1 LIHFELPADTRATDG
16 ENAVRFDRDI
26 RMLRSTWGSWIENDP
41 AYNPNLSLAH
51 ETFPLAWPPRKT
63 LV

>member
-1 LIHFELPADTRATDG
+1 
-16 ENAVRFDRDI
+16 
-26 RMLRSTWGSWIENDP
+26 MLRSTWGSWIENDP